1 MTLTLIKRFIKD
13 KLILFIF
20 RPILFIFCEVSL
32 IGKLTLVLDQSYLYF
47 HEFIT
52 TLVVSSITSSFMIL
66 IPLSRLS
73 VLILFVISSFVLK
86 IYIKNRIIRFYF
98 KVRLYFPCW
107 VFNSSVKYDL
117 IIEYLTKFIT
127 RLVNVFIR

>member
-98 KVRLYFPCW
+98 KVRLYFPC
-107 VFNSSVKYDL
+107 
-117 IIEYLTKFIT
+117 
-127 RLVNVFIR
+127 